1 MTRTEKAN
9 IAKLVAT
16 MEEYIEKFKATA
28 DYNVD
33 VTESLYVIGVYKGWY
48 EAYQMLIDLMKEWG
62 LYKEE
67 E

>member
-33 VTESLYVIGVYKGWY
+33 VTESLYVIGVYKGRY
-48 EAYQMLIDLMKEWG
+48 EAYQMLIDLMKEQG